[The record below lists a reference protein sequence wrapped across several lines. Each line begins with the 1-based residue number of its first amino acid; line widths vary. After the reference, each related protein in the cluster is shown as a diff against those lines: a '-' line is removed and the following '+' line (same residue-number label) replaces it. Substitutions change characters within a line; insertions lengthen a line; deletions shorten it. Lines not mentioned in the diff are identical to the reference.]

1 MAGIFAPGYRKDNL
15 YTQVGE
21 EQYRLL
27 RRFIGNSA
35 AEAMAMA
42 RQWQVWAQVTTPA
55 PPMGFLYPP
64 PAGLLRK
71 TIDLY
76 ERLSDTQLT
85 LDNDGVGTQKYR
97 QELCEYALKILDAL
111 RRDSF

>member
-1 MAGIFAPGYRKDNL
+1 MAGIFAPGYRKDSL
-15 YTQVGE
+15 QVQVGE

-27 RRFIGNSA
+27 KSFLGTSD
-35 AEAMAMA
+35 AEAMARA
-42 RQWQVWAQVTTPA
+42 RQWQVWAQVPTPA

-76 ERLSDTQLT
+76 ERLSDRQQK
-85 LDNDGVGTQKYR
+85 LDKDRVGTQKYR